1 MTPEQLETFLLADTE
16 SELWHLE
23 HPGVLSPA
31 YQNIPLREYEGEKVY
46 FFDFKNT
53 LLSQNIAIVKEMCV
67 KHGVSTDNLT
77 RRFDG

>member
-53 LLSQNIAIVKEMCV
+53 LLSQTLPLSRRAVTPPSPPI
-67 KHGVSTDNLT
+67 STKIWN
-77 RRFDG
+77 